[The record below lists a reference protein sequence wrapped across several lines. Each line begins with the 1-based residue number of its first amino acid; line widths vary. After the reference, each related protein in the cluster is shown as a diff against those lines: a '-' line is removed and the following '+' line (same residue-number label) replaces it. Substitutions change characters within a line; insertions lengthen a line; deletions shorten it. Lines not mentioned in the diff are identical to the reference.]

1 MDCFN
6 SAPFRADS
14 ILSRVF
20 GANFPQDN
28 LVTKFVDVTFTTG
41 TGTLRSKFQ
50 HTPLFQK
57 KKYPVS
63 SWHVSLRVILSGS
76 YTGCGNTWTVSESRT
91 IDLDPTQSH
100 VYKPWSVRNRPAMMW
115 SASQSE
121 LYSIFVIDTG
131 NAINH
136 GIFLNIPGNNIN
148 QSEVCCD
155 ILWSFYM
162 YV

>member
-1 MDCFN
+1 MWHLPPEQVLKGQ
-6 SAPFRADS
+6 STLPF
-14 ILSRVF
+14 
-20 GANFPQDN
+20 
-28 LVTKFVDVTFTTG
+28 
-41 TGTLRSKFQ
+41 
-50 HTPLFQK
+50 K
-57 KKYPVS
+57 KKRSCNLLRVL
-63 SWHVSLRVILSGS
+63 LRVILSGS

-91 IDLDPTQSH
+91 IDLDPTQSL

-115 SASQSE
+115 STSQSE

-155 ILWSFYM
+155 IFKTFLHLKKLTFYFLRTFCSKFGWKWPSGSGIEAF
-162 YV
+162 